1 MGSSL
6 YAYLLF
12 VKKLDLKMLKCIIK
26 KLLITPMSAIYI
38 CKNFRIVT
46 SDMRLLQ
53 TKIANESQENE
64 ISTYRLFKSLSDD
77 LWQSVPE
84 KFISSSNHNIVVRET
99 LAEIRTA
106 SALFIVVSLS
116 DPKVV
121 QVFNDNYQ
129 WLSRVCN

>member
-64 ISTYRLFKSLSDD
+64 ISTYRLFKSLSLLFPNNQVPVEQLIQTKMLYVGHGQMTYDKVSQKN
-77 LWQSVPE
+77 LFSVQIIILLSE
-84 KFISSSNHNIVVRET
+84 RHLQKY
-99 LAEIRTA
+99 
-106 SALFIVVSLS
+106 ALQVHSL
-116 DPKVV
+116 
-121 QVFNDNYQ
+121 
-129 WLSRVCN
+129 

>member
-64 ISTYRLFKSLSDD
+64 ISNRLFKSLSLLFPNNQAPVEQLIQTKMLYVGHGQMTYDKVSQKN
-77 LWQSVPE
+77 LFPVQIIILLSE
-84 KFISSSNHNIVVRET
+84 RHLQKY
-99 LAEIRTA
+99 
-106 SALFIVVSLS
+106 ALQVHSL
-116 DPKVV
+116 
-121 QVFNDNYQ
+121 
-129 WLSRVCN
+129 